1 MIRVFSSTLIFT
13 FAMLLATDSLATTPV
28 AEPAPKP
35 IPHCQVPCGIY
46 TDQLRFESML
56 EDTKTIA
63 KSIGAVNDF
72 AGAVAKGEISGN
84 SLNQFS
90 RWVSTKEDH
99 ASHIQE
105 VMASY
110 FFAQRIKADH
120 KDYTGQL
127 ASAHRV
133 IVAAM
138 KAKQAADPA
147 TADALKEAIYDF
159 YRAYEGKEP
168 DFSEGE

>member
-1 MIRVFSSTLIFT
+1 
-13 FAMLLATDSLATTPV
+13 
-28 AEPAPKP
+28 
-35 IPHCQVPCGIY
+35 
-46 TDQLRFESML
+46 ML

-63 KSIGAVNDF
+63 KSIGAINDF
-72 AGAVAKGEISGN
+72 AANVGNMSGN
-84 SLNQFS
+84 SLNQVS

-99 ASHIQE
+99 ATHIQE

-147 TADALKEAIYDF
+147 TATALKDAIYDF

>member
-1 MIRVFSSTLIFT
+1 MIRIPSSIFT
-13 FAMLLATDSLATTPV
+13 FAFSILLASYAMATAPV
-28 AEPAPKP
+28 VEPAPKP
-35 IPHCQVPCGIY
+35 VPHCQVPCGIY

-56 EDTKTIA
+56 EDTRTIA
-63 KSIGAVNDF
+63 KSIGAINEFAEGAGQGMTGTAVNQ
-72 AGAVAKGEISGN
+72 V
-84 SLNQFS
+84 S

-147 TADALKEAIYDF
+147 TADALKNAIYDF

>member
-1 MIRVFSSTLIFT
+1 
-13 FAMLLATDSLATTPV
+13 
-28 AEPAPKP
+28 
-35 IPHCQVPCGIY
+35 
-46 TDQLRFESML
+46 
-56 EDTKTIA
+56 
-63 KSIGAVNDF
+63 
-72 AGAVAKGEISGN
+72 
-84 SLNQFS
+84 
-90 RWVSTKEDH
+90 
-99 ASHIQE
+99 
-105 VMASY
+105 MAAY
-110 FFAQRIKADH
+110 FFAQRIKADY

-147 TADALKEAIYDF
+147 TATALKDAIYDF

>member
-1 MIRVFSSTLIFT
+1 MIRIPSSIFMFAFS
-13 FAMLLATDSLATTPV
+13 LLMASYVMATT
-28 AEPAPKP
+28 PAPKP
-35 IPHCQVPCGIY
+35 VPHCQVPCGIY

-56 EDTKTIA
+56 EDTRTIA
-63 KSIGAVNDF
+63 KSIGAINEF
-72 AGAVAKGEISGN
+72 AEGAVKGEMSGN
-84 SLNQFS
+84 AINQVS

-120 KDYTGQL
+120 QDYTGQL

-138 KAKQAADPA
+138 KAKQAAEPD
-147 TADALKEAIYDF
+147 TAEALKKAIYDF